1 MLTAGGHHERH
12 RGRLVDPGGG
22 SVCRSRLFLCG
33 FFNYK
38 PEWRAADGRRQETVA
53 PLLCMQQTSMIA
65 ISTLT
70 SSFNFYSRLIKMR
83 NKVTGDPL
91 FSVFQVQL
99 ACDAC
104 IEKGAAAECV
114 HRLHLI
120 PRWQS
125 SDRHE
130 MLKTVMQASR
140 ARPRSWS
147 GRSWS
152 SRSLSSRRRR
162 G

>member
-1 MLTAGGHHERH
+1 
-12 RGRLVDPGGG
+12 
-22 SVCRSRLFLCG
+22 
-33 FFNYK
+33 
-38 PEWRAADGRRQETVA
+38 
-53 PLLCMQQTSMIA
+53 MQQTSMIA